1 LSGLKGFEKNL
12 RKRDA
17 PVSFPPIWSVPWFW
31 WAQYDASIEQ
41 PLIRN
46 AGEALG
52 VTALINLS
60 PDAPLEA
67 LFRSSIAL
75 ENLDRIE
82 TMLRGPNPFEQNPKG
97 FAGLKSPK
105 WPSEVFPDDPAWKIN
120 PSRVEKGR
128 SIYAEICA
136 ECHRGPIDDPVFDS
150 QFPDKNFW
158 SISTKGKWDK
168 ESEGKWISDGP
179 VFNPVQKDVR
189 GMGTDPAQ
197 ADVLH
202 SRTVAVPG
210 FLDMQPQRDLGEV
223 WGCQGIPAAS
233 TDMQFALALM
243 IAVDRTSRKWMDD
256 HKLSE
261 ADREAL
267 WGKRTNCPNPEIQKT
282 THYRARP
289 LNGVW
294 ATAPYLHNGS
304 VPSLYW
310 MLRPAAERPTQFCM
324 GLRDFDPQQVGYRVV
339 EGEKP
344 RSCKKGEVLFSATNP
359 DGSPIRGN
367 SVLGHSLEGTPGPGK
382 PGVIGRKLTEEE
394 RYDLIEYLKTL

>member
-1 LSGLKGFEKNL
+1 V
-12 RKRDA
+12 A
-17 PVSFPPIWSVPWFW
+17 
-31 WAQYDASIEQ
+31 
-41 PLIRN
+41 
-46 AGEALG
+46 
-52 VTALINLS
+52 VT
-60 PDAPLEA
+60 
-67 LFRSSIAL
+67 F
-75 ENLDRIE
+75 
-82 TMLRGPNPFEQNPKG
+82 
-97 FAGLKSPK
+97 
-105 WPSEVFPDDPAWKIN
+105 FPDDSAWKIN

-128 SIYAEICA
+128 AIYAEICA
-136 ECHRGPIDDPVFDS
+136 ECHRGPVDDPVFDS
-150 QFPDKNFW
+150 QFPDKSFW

-168 ESEGKWISDGP
+168 ESEGKWIADGP

-197 ADVLH
+197 AGVLH

-210 FLDMQPQRDLGEV
+210 FLDMQPARDLGQV
-223 WGCQGIPAAS
+223 WGCEGMPAAS

-243 IAVDRTSRKWMDD
+243 IAVDRTARKWMDD
-256 HKLSE
+256 HNLSD

-267 WGKRTNCPNPEIQKT
+267 WGKRTNCPNPIIQKT

-344 RSCKKGEVLFSATNP
+344 TCKKGEVLFVATNR
-359 DGSPIRGN
+359 DGSPLRGN
-367 SVLGHSLEGTPGPGK
+367 SVLGHSLEGTPGAGK
-382 PGVIGRKLTEEE
+382 PGVIGRSLSEEE